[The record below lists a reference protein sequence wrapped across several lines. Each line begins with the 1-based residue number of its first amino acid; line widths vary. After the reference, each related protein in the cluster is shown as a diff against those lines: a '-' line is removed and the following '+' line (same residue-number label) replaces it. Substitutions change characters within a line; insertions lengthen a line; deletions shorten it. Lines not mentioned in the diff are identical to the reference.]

1 MTRKEINE
9 WIDDVNNGTGNPN
22 RPPELKAGSEPCSE
36 GIFSLNCEEIG
47 PKNNGELQ
55 VINATGRENE
65 NENLLGTLT
74 IPTYENENA
83 NGKNNNNEAK
93 GK

>member
-55 VINATGRENE
+55 VGTALDKGNPLNEIFIIQARSGNEENK
-65 NENLLGTLT
+65 GMK
-74 IPTYENENA
+74 A
-83 NGKNNNNEAK
+83 NKEQDK
-93 GK
+93 